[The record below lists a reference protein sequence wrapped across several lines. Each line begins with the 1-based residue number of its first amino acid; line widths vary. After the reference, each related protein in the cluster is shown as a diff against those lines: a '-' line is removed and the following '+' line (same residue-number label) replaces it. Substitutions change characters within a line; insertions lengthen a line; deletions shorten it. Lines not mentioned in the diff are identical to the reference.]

1 VLDGA
6 LHGPVFFRL
15 ERGVRQG
22 GVLSPQLFAVYIDY
36 IIGWLNHMEA
46 VAIQR
51 RNFIVGA

>member
-1 VLDGA
+1 MLDGA

-36 IIGWLNHMEA
+36 TIRWLNHMEA